1 MTITVVTVRDENGAP
16 SAREVLRRGD
26 SYKIV
31 SGNLEIISSA
41 REALGLYP
49 SGNWLSVYVGDCVTV
64 KSAGSE
70 PELGGGLETSPEA
83 EVAPIVGA
91 GVSQAAA
98 ATEPALQ
105 VTESTPGEVVAQ
117 DVEILVRPEPDPSRP
132 PSVGEFESTPETTRR
147 PGMRPV
153 VFRVKAYRPKE
164 RDPDPPPHNGRMR
177 PVTFQVK
184 AAKPK
189 APDPDPPP
197 RNGRMR
203 PVIIRPRTYA
213 AERDD
218 PRTPRPGE

>member
-26 SYKIV
+26 TYKIV

-70 PELGGGLETSPEA
+70 PEPGGGFGTSPDA
-83 EVAPIVGA
+83 DVAPVVGA
-91 GVSQAAA
+91 SVNQAAA
-98 ATEPALQ
+98 ATDRALQ

-117 DVEILVRPEPDPSRP
+117 DAEILVRPEPDLSRP
-132 PSVGEFESTPETTRR
+132 SSVAGFGSTPETTRR

-153 VFRVKAYRPKE
+153 VFRVKAQKPKE

-177 PVTFQVK
+177 PVTFRVK
-184 AAKPK
+184 AARPK

-197 RNGRMR
+197 HNGRMR

-213 AERDD
+213 PERDD
-218 PRTPRPGE
+218 PPTPRPGE